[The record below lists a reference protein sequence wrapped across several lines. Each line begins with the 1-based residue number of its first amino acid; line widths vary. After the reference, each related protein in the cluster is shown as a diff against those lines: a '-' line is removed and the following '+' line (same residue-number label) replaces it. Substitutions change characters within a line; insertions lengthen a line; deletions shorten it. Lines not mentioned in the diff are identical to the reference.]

1 MYINKVVFVEW
12 EDLKGLNEEIK
23 RALVFHTDYGTDE
36 ILAGTIQDMEQ
47 AMKEDSSLWSFSY
60 STFKEEVANALG
72 EDLYKLLESGEVDFC
87 LVV

>member
-12 EDLKGLNEEIK
+12 EDIVKLSEEIQK
-23 RALVFHTDYGTDE
+23 ALVFHTDYGTDE

-47 AMKEDSSLWSFSY
+47 AIKEDSTLWNFSY
-60 STFKEEVANALG
+60 STFKEEVTNALG
-72 EDLYKLLESGEVDFC
+72 EDLYNLLYKGDVDFC